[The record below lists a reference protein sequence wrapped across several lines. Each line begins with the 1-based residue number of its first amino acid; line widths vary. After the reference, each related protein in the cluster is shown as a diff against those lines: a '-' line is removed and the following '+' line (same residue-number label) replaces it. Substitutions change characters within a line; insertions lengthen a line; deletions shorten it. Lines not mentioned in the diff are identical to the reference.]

1 MMVKQ
6 NLMYLGFLL
15 LSLSGQEAAAAAGK
29 SASSGGLP
37 QLDIST
43 WPSQIFWLIVTFLIG
58 YILIS
63 SLVAPSISSVL
74 EKRSTK
80 ISNDLE
86 KAKKAQQNAKEVF
99 DTYEASLNEARSQ
112 AAYAASKALDEAK
125 DETAKRES
133 AIEKKLSVSTKKAEA
148 RLSEMRKEAFSSLED
163 LATETSQRIIAEL
176 TSMKVTKTIV
186 KKHVVAH
193 AKLQS

>member
-1 MMVKQ
+1 
-6 NLMYLGFLL
+6 MYLGLL
-15 LSLSGQEAAAAAGK
+15 FLSLSGQEAAAAAGK

-99 DTYEASLNEARSQ
+99 NTYEASLNEARSQ

-125 DETAKRES
+125 DETAERES

-148 RLSEMRKEAFSSLED
+148 RLSKMRKEAFSSLED

>member
-1 MMVKQ
+1 MVKQ
-6 NLMYLGFLL
+6 ILISSALLL
-15 LSLSGQEAAAAAGK
+15 LSLTSQTAIAAGGK
-29 SASSGGLP
+29 SEGSSGLP

-43 WPSQIFWLIVTFLIG
+43 WPSQIFWLVVTFLIG

-80 ISNDLE
+80 IENDIE
-86 KAKKAQQNAKEVF
+86 TAKKAQSNAKNVF
-99 DTYEASLNEARSQ
+99 NAYEASLNEARLQ
-112 AAYAASKALDEAK
+112 AASAASKALEEARAV
-125 DETAKRES
+125 TAKREL
-133 AIEKKLSVSTKKAEA
+133 AIDKKLSASAKKAEVKLA
-148 RLSEMRKEAFSSLED
+148 EMRKEAFSSLED
-163 LATETSQRIIAEL
+163 LATEASQKIIAEL
-176 TSMKVTKTIV
+176 TPIKVTKAVV